1 MSESSEMDQPVT
13 RRELREDLANF
24 PTKAE
29 LREELANFPTKAEL
43 REELANFPTK
53 AELREEFAT
62 KAELRE
68 ELGSLKA
75 ELREELASKLDLQTM
90 TRLLLCEMDSRE
102 TRLRADMAAQFEH
115 FEHRIVT
122 TLRDDLAH
130 HFRAA
135 EESMRSQI
143 SALDEKYADLP
154 GRVTALEARR
164 KRR

>member
-1 MSESSEMDQPVT
+1 MLSCSRVTGASFVSESSEMDHPVT

-29 LREELANFPTKAEL
+29 LREELATFEAE
-43 REELANFPTK
+43 R
-53 AELREEFAT
+53 
-62 KAELRE
+62 RE
-68 ELGSLKA
+68 ELGSLKT
-75 ELREELASKLDLQTM
+75 ELREELATKKELREEFAAKVDLQNM
-90 TRLLLCEMDSRE
+90 TQLLLREMDSRE
-102 TRLRADMAAQFEH
+102 KRSRSDMAAQFEH

-135 EESMRSQI
+135 EESKRSQI
-143 SALDEKYADLP
+143 SMIDETYADLP